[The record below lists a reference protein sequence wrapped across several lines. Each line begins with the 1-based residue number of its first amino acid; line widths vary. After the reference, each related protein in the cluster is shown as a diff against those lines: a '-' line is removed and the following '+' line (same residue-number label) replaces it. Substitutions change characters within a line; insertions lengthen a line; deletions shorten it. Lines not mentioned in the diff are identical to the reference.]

1 MWTTLTNVYQS
12 SNENREMVLKEKLK
26 AIKIAKTESAT
37 AYLTKITSVRDEL
50 TAIGE
55 IIAPIELVRIALNGL
70 PKTSDNFVDGIVAR
84 ENLPNWERLW
94 DDFIQNEIKN
104 NHLGAAKQVE
114 EDDNVALLARG
125 KKGRARKQASNSGG
139 KGKEEEQERERQTH
153 GNFCRDRKLLRELWS
168 CEATSAR
175 SLAIHVQRECAF
187 PATSEAYSSIWY
199 VNSGAS
205 RHMTRVR
212 EYFSELS
219 EGDTDM
225 EVVLADDNIVRAVSV
240 GALTFDR
247 GLKPP
252 LKVSDVLY
260 VPRMKNLI
268 SVSTLED
275 RGYDVSFKRGDIDI

>member
-1 MWTTLTNVYQS
+1 
-12 SNENREMVLKEKLK
+12 MVLTEKLK

-37 AYLTKITSVRDEL
+37 TYLTKITSVRDEL
-50 TAIGE
+50 AAVGE

-84 ENLPNWERLW
+84 ENLPNLERLW
-94 DDFIQNEIKN
+94 DDFIQNEIKK

-139 KGKEEEQERERQTH
+139 KGKA
-153 GNFCRDRKLLRELWS
+153 

-199 VNSGAS
+199 VDSGAS

-225 EVVLADDNIVRAVSV
+225 EVVLGDDNIVRGVSV

-268 SVSTLED
+268 SVSALED